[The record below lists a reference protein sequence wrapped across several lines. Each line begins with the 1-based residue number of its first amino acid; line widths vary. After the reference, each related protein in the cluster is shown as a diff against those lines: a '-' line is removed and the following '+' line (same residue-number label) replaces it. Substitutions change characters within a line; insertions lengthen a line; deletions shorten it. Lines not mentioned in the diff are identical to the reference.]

1 MKIVKKLLVLLA
13 ILCLIP
19 GAYSQ
24 RPNIIV
30 FMVDDMG
37 WQDCSVPF
45 GKDVTPLNRKF
56 RTPNMEK
63 LSNEGMKFT
72 NAYACSVCTPSR
84 VSLLTGM
91 NAAHH
96 RVTNWTS
103 PVMNDATDAEDALFT
118 SPFWNINGLSPIK
131 DIPNTV
137 YATPLPELLKD
148 AGYFTIHV
156 GKAHW
161 GPSGTPGSNP
171 YNLGFMVNIAGNAI
185 GHPQS
190 YLGTDNYGNIPKK
203 TTANAVPDLSEYY
216 GSETFLTEALT
227 KEAIKAMDAPI
238 RNNQPFFLHLAHYA
252 VHAPI
257 MADKRFLQKYLD
269 AGLDTL
275 DAKYATL
282 IEGMDKSLGD
292 IMKFLKT
299 KGIEKNT
306 IIIFM
311 SDNGG
316 LSLSSIRG
324 GTKHTQN
331 LPLRAGKG
339 SLYEGGIREPML
351 VKWPGVVRPGTI
363 SDQYLQIQDFYPTIL
378 EMAGVKKHTTHQT
391 LDGKSFV
398 NVLKNHKASDT
409 TRALIWHYPNKWTN
423 DTTEALCFVSAIRI
437 GNWKLLYLMR
447 EARMELYDL
456 GNDIGEKNDLSVQF
470 PAKTREL
477 ATVLTKQLKEWNA
490 QMPIV
495 KKTGKTVPWPD
506 EILR

>member
-1 MKIVKKLLVLLA
+1 MKIFKRFLVLVA
-13 ILCLIP
+13 ILCIVP
-19 GAYSQ
+19 EVSAQ

-45 GKDVTPLNRKF
+45 GNEITALNRKF
-56 RTPNMEK
+56 STPNMAK
-63 LSNEGMKFT
+63 LSDEGMKFT

-84 VSLLTGM
+84 VSFLTGM

-103 PVMNDATDAEDALFT
+103 TQINDATDAGDTFLSAPL
-118 SPFWNINGLSPIK
+118 WNINGLCPTK
-131 DIPNTV
+131 DVPFTI
-137 YATPLPELLKD
+137 YASPLPQLLKN

-171 YNLGFMVNIAGNAI
+171 YNLGFMINIAGNSI

-190 YLGTDNYGNIPKK
+190 YKGTDNYGNIRGK

-216 GSETFLTEALT
+216 GSQTFLTEALT
-227 KEAIKAMDAPI
+227 KEAIKAMEAPI
-238 RNNQPFFLHLAHYA
+238 VNKQPFFLNLAHYA

-257 MADKRFLQKYLD
+257 MGDKRYLQKYLD
-269 AGLDTL
+269 AGLDTI

-292 IMKFLKT
+292 IMDFLIK
-299 KGIEKNT
+299 KGIDKNT

-324 GTKHTQN
+324 GKQHTQN

-351 VKWPGVVRPGTI
+351 VKWPNVVKPNTV
-363 SDQYLQIQDFYPTIL
+363 SDQYVQIQDFYPAIL
-378 EMAGVKKHTTHQT
+378 EMAGINNYKTAQT
-391 LDGKSFV
+391 IDGKSFV
-398 NVLKNHKASDT
+398 NVLKNQTSLDT

-423 DTTEALCFVSAIRI
+423 DTTEALCFASAIRI
-437 GNWKLLYLMR
+437 GDWKLLYLMR
-447 EARMELYDL
+447 DARIELYNL
-456 GNDIGEKNDLSVQF
+456 KNDVGEKADLSAVF
-470 PAKTREL
+470 PLKTKEM
-477 ATVLTKQLKEWNA
+477 ATILTNQLKAWNA
-490 QMPIV
+490 QMPFER
-495 KKTGKTVPWPD
+495 KTGQSVPWPD
-506 EILR
+506 EIIK

>member
-1 MKIVKKLLVLLA
+1 
-13 ILCLIP
+13 
-19 GAYSQ
+19 
-24 RPNIIV
+24 
-30 FMVDDMG
+30 
-37 WQDCSVPF
+37 
-45 GKDVTPLNRKF
+45 
-56 RTPNMEK
+56 
-63 LSNEGMKFT
+63 
-72 NAYACSVCTPSR
+72 
-84 VSLLTGM
+84 
-91 NAAHH
+91 
-96 RVTNWTS
+96 
-103 PVMNDATDAEDALFT
+103 
-118 SPFWNINGLSPIK
+118 
-131 DIPNTV
+131 
-137 YATPLPELLKD
+137 
-148 AGYFTIHV
+148 
-156 GKAHW
+156 
-161 GPSGTPGSNP
+161 
-171 YNLGFMVNIAGNAI
+171 MVNIAGNAI

-252 VHAPI
+252 VHTPI

-299 KGIEKNT
+299 KGIDKNT

-351 VKWPGVVRPGTI
+351 VKWPGVVKPGTI

>member
-1 MKIVKKLLVLLA
+1 
-13 ILCLIP
+13 
-19 GAYSQ
+19 
-24 RPNIIV
+24 
-30 FMVDDMG
+30 
-37 WQDCSVPF
+37 
-45 GKDVTPLNRKF
+45 
-56 RTPNMEK
+56 MEK
-63 LSNEGMKFT
+63 LANEGMKFT
-72 NAYACSVCTPSR
+72 NAYACSVCTPTR
-84 VSLLTGM
+84 VSFLTGM

-118 SPFWNINGLSPIK
+118 APFWNINGLSPIK

-137 YATPLPELLKD
+137 YATLLPQLLKD

-161 GPSGTPGSNP
+161 GPAGTPGSNP

-190 YLGTDNYGNIPKK
+190 YLGKDNYGNIPKK

-275 DAKYATL
+275 DAEYATL

-292 IMKFLKT
+292 VMNFLKM

-306 IIIFM
+306 VIIFM

-339 SLYEGGIREPML
+339 SLYEGGIREPMI
-351 VKWPGVVRPGTI
+351 VKWQGVVKPGTTT
-363 SDQYLQIQDFYPTIL
+363 DQYLQIQDFYPTIL
-378 EMAGVKKHTTHQT
+378 EMAGVENYKTVQT
-391 LDGKSFV
+391 IDGKSFV
-398 NVLKNHKASDT
+398 YALKTHQSIDT
-409 TRALIWHYPNKWTN
+409 TKALIWHYPNKWIN
-423 DTTEALCFVSAIRI
+423 DTTEALCFTSCIRI
-437 GNWKLLYLMR
+437 GNWKLLYLMK
-447 EARMELYDL
+447 EARLELYNL
-456 GNDIGEKNDLSVQF
+456 KNDIGERNDLSVQF
-470 PAKTREL
+470 PAKTIEL
-477 ATVLTKQLKEWNA
+477 ATMLTKQLKEWNA
-490 QMPIV
+490 QMPV
-495 KKTGKTVPWPD
+495 DKKTGKVVPWPV
-506 EILR
+506 EILK